1 MIDGL
6 EDFEVMLT
14 DLAIN
19 LYFEDW
25 DFDKNGEISHCDI
38 NRAIE
43 EHEMDEEEAAQLLDS
58 FY

>member
-6 EDFEVMLT
+6 EE
-14 DLAIN
+14 
-19 LYFEDW
+19 FEDMLIDIAVNLVFDDW
-25 DFDKNGEISHCDI
+25 DMDKNGEISHCDI